1 MPAPII
7 NLRAYQ
13 REVFRH
19 KLRRLFLLWA
29 RQKGKSFTF
38 GCDMLDRMMANPGR
52 LCTIISAAIILGTEV
67 LIKEA
72 VLWSRLIE
80 TLRAA
85 ATQADLKLTTTVDGL
100 DIDAVCD
107 VFEHSKLETKLWH
120 SRTLYSRSRVIA
132 PNPDTAVGWTGDIY
146 ADEVGRWPNAQDVLE
161 AILPFMAANPD
172 FALRMATTP
181 PPDDR
186 HYTHELFCPPD
197 AGKFS
202 SSAKGNWYKSAAG
215 IMVHRVDAWDGQ
227 AAGVSL
233 YHPDTGEPITPD
245 QDRALAFDK
254 TAWDR
259 NHALLFIAGGTSAC
273 SLFTL
278 QSAMQTG
285 ADCCLASEDDLP
297 PDWTRV
303 LGAGKIGIGVDP
315 ATTEKK
321 ASNPTGLAVVEEV
334 DGRRYARLV
343 CRFRSANP
351 DVHRAFIKEVVQG
364 CTRVR
369 NGQTLRPRRLCIDAT
384 NERLFAADLRKELAG
399 QVPVELIIASEKVK
413 VMGES
418 LPYKT
423 YLGNLVVNDLNDG
436 LLSIP
441 NVRWVKEDFR
451 LVVRVRG
458 GFDNLTDN
466 SGNHGDSFDAV
477 KHAEH
482 GVGSKSGP
490 PECHAAGVGA
500 FAAQATPHEKN
511 FNRPDHSTDLTGKD
525 QFLAV

>member
-7 NLRAYQ
+7 KMRAYQ

-19 KLRRLFLLWA
+19 KIRRLFLLWA
-29 RQKGKSFTF
+29 RQKGKSFLF
-38 GCDMLDRMMANPGR
+38 GCDMLDRMMASPGR
-52 LCTIISAAIILGTEV
+52 LCTIISAAMILGTEV

-72 VLWSRLIE
+72 LLWSKLIE

-85 ATQADLKLTTTVDGL
+85 ADKADLKLTTSADGL
-100 DIDAVCD
+100 DLDAICD
-107 VFEHSKLETKLWH
+107 LFEHSKLETRLWH

-161 AILPFMAANPD
+161 AVLPFMAANPD

-186 HYTHELFCPPD
+186 HYTFELFIPPD
-197 AGKFS
+197 
-202 SSAKGNWYKSAAG
+202 SAQFPISPKGNWYKSAAG
-215 IMVHRVDAWDGQ
+215 IMVHRVDAWDGH
-227 AAGVSL
+227 AAGINL
-233 YHPDTGEPITPD
+233 YHPDTGAPITPD
-245 QDRALAFDK
+245 EDRALAFDK

-259 NHALLFIAGGTSAC
+259 NHALHFVAGGTSAC

-278 QSAMQTG
+278 QSAMAAGT
-285 ADCCLASEDDLP
+285 DTCLASEDDLP

-321 ASNPTGLAVVEEV
+321 ASNPTGLVVIEEEK
-334 DGRRYARLV
+334 GRHFARLI
-343 CRFRSANP
+343 CRFRSSNP
-351 DVHRAFIKEVVQG
+351 DVHRAIIKDVVAG
-364 CTRVR
+364 CTRIR

-399 QVPVELIIASEKVK
+399 IIPVQLVVASEKIR
-413 VMGES
+413 VMGED
-418 LPYKT
+418 LLYKT
-423 YLGNLVVNDLNDG
+423 YLGNLVVNDLNDN
-436 LLSIP
+436 LLALP

-451 LVVRVRG
+451 LVVRSKG
-458 GFDNLTDN
+458 GFDNLVDG
-466 SGNHGDSFDAV
+466 SGNHGDSFDAT
-477 KHAEH
+477 KNALLA
-482 GVGSKSGP
+482 VGSKSGS
-490 PECHAAGVGA
+490 PECFAAGVGA
-500 FAAQATPHEKN
+500 FSAHATPHEKN